1 MRFVIVTGMSGAG
14 KSTTLKMMED
24 MGYFCVD
31 NMPIPLMTKLTE
43 LLIVPNGEITKIALG
58 LDIRSGQNL
67 RALDQVLDELEKA
80 KIPLEILF
88 LESNDDTLVKRYK
101 ETRRFHPLS
110 GKDGRVE
117 EGIKEERKRLKFLR
131 ERADYLIDSSHMLTR
146 ELRAELSKIFVE
158 NKEYKNLYI
167 SVLSFGFKYGIPADA
182 DLVFDV
188 RFLPNPYYVD
198 ELRPLTGLDD
208 RVFNYVMDCDIARTF
223 ADKLEDMINFLI
235 PNYVKEGKTNL
246 VIAIGCTGGKHRS
259 VTLARELY
267 SRLSGNTKYGFRL
280 EHRDAQKDR
289 LVRKQEG

>member
-1 MRFVIVTGMSGAG
+1 MRFVIVTGVSGAG
-14 KSTTLKMMED
+14 KSTVLKMLED
-24 MGYFCVD
+24 AHYFCVD
-31 NMPIPLMTKLTE
+31 NLPIPLVEKFASLMLE
-43 LLIVPNGEITKIALG
+43 VHEEGVQNAALG
-58 LDIRSGQNL
+58 IDARSGHSL
-67 RALDQVLDELEKA
+67 EELAQVLDHMKEA
-80 KIPLEILF
+80 GYDFEILF
-88 LESNDDTLVKRYK
+88 MDAEDSVLVKRYK
-101 ETRRFHPLS
+101 ESRRSHPLART
-110 GKDGRVE
+110 GRVD
-117 EGIKEERKRLKFLR
+117 EGIRLEREITGFLR
-131 ERADYLIDSSHMLTR
+131 KRADYIIDTSNLLTR
-146 ELRAELSKIFVE
+146 ELKQEIDRIFVD
-158 NKEYKNLYI
+158 NQDFCNMMI